1 VNASATLN
9 TNKGQEAFGVEA
21 ASNCGPLHLQPLS
34 KDKSPQPGAPLAKLP
49 ICGSKIRRIFPNANY
64 SDPPAALA
72 ACGQG
77 RVAAKRNKW
86 RGPAQRGGGRL
97 CRLRV
102 SLRAGCQSSTPARTY
117 FWQPIPAPKRSQNGI
132 SRAKTLASQ
141 CAVDP
146 WLSINAF
153 EVGKERKL
161 SKMRII
167 PTQLEARTDQTVT
180 TRTID

>member
-77 RVAAKRNKW
+77 RVAAKRKKW

-117 FWQPIPAPKRSQNGI
+117 FGSQSQPPNG
-132 SRAKTLASQ
+132 AKTGYQ
-141 CAVDP
+141 GRRP
-146 WLSINAF
+146 WLVSTPNAGSVLLPVRNRSFLRVWLPRWKRF
-153 EVGKERKL
+153 EIGSYNRAP
-161 SKMRII
+161 IGAD
-167 PTQLEARTDQTVT
+167 AR
-180 TRTID
+180 